1 MYYHARSLR
10 AKPLTPMRRSALIL
24 LALMPFA
31 SVQAIEPP
39 PEDTA
44 PLPLPGP
51 EQPEIPPPVESGRN
65 MDPDITITRRGT
77 DTVEE
82 YRING
87 KLYMVKIKPS
97 IGPPYY
103 MIDSDGDGNLDVR
116 KSDVTREMSV
126 PSWVLF
132 SW

>member
-1 MYYHARSLR
+1 MYYDARSLR
-10 AKPLTPMRRSALIL
+10 AKPPTPMLRYALIL
-24 LALMPFA
+24 LTLMPL
-31 SVQAIEPP
+31 SPVQAIEPP

-44 PLPLPGP
+44 PLPGI
-51 EQPEIPPPVESGRN
+51 EQPEIPPPVESGQN
-65 MDPDITITRRGT
+65 MDPDITIRRRGT

>member
-1 MYYHARSLR
+1 
-10 AKPLTPMRRSALIL
+10 MRRPVLLL
-24 LALMPFA
+24 LAALPLSPA
-31 SVQAIEPP
+31 LALDPP
-39 PEDTA
+39 PENTA
-44 PLPLPGP
+44 PLPGP
-51 EQPEIPPPVESGRN
+51 EQPDIPPPVQSGEN
-65 MDPDITITRRGT
+65 MDPDITIRRRGT
-77 DTVEE
+77 ETVEE

-87 KLYMVKIKPS
+87 KLYMIKIRPS

-103 MIDSDGDGNLDVR
+103 MLDTDGDGNMDVR

>member
-1 MYYHARSLR
+1 
-10 AKPLTPMRRSALIL
+10 MRRFAMIL
-24 LALMPFA
+24 LMLMPLA
-31 SVQAIEPP
+31 PAQAIDPP
-39 PEDTA
+39 PDDTA
-44 PLPLPGP
+44 PLPGP
-51 EQPEIPPPVESGRN
+51 EQPDIPPPVESGEN
-65 MDPDITITRRGT
+65 MDPDITIRRRGT

-103 MIDSDGDGNLDVR
+103 MVDTDGDGNMDVR
-116 KSDVTREMSV
+116 KSDVTRGMNI
-126 PSWVLF
+126 PRWVLF